1 MRLLSRA
8 ALAVAAILFIAPSLH
23 AQASFSV
30 AAGASVPIGST
41 SDAMNVG
48 YNVTAALGIK
58 PPVAP
63 IGLRLDG
70 MYNSM
75 EFKGGGGNG
84 RIAAGTANVTL
95 GGPMIPLGYL
105 IGGVGMYNMSASGGG
120 SSSTDFGFNVG
131 VGLKFPLTG
140 FSTFAEARLHYVNT
154 DVEKTKFVPITFG
167 ITF

>member
-8 ALAVAAILFIAPSLH
+8 AIAVAAILFIAPSLH
-23 AQASFSV
+23 AQASFSI
-30 AAGASVPIGST
+30 AAGAAVPIGNT
-41 SDAMNVG
+41 SDGMNVG
-48 YNVTAALGIK
+48 YNITGAIGIK
-58 PPVAP
+58 PPIAP
-63 IGLRLDG
+63 IGLRVDG
-70 MYNSM
+70 MFNSM
-75 EFKGGGGNG
+75 ELKAGGGSG
-84 RIAAGTANVTL
+84 RIAAGTANLTVS
-95 GGPMIPLGYL
+95 GPMIPLGYL
-105 IGGVGMYNMSASGGG
+105 IGGVGMYNSSASGGG